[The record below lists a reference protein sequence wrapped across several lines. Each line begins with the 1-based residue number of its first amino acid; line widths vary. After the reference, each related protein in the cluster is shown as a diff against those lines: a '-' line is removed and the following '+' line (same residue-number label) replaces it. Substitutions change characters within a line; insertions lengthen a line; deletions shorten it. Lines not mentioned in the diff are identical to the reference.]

1 MHNVIT
7 YIGGYTVNEN
17 IVIKQSSK
25 EDSKALK
32 WMSLACSKDKARYI
46 LNGFLVNQDKTAAAD
61 GYRLHI
67 INTTE
72 AMKDSLSCR
81 DKVIKPLST
90 IGATPKIE
98 EFEIID
104 GRFPT
109 YQEIIPSD
117 DPVFTIGINKKYLA
131 ALATMPGDEMIT
143 LEFTDPMHPVKITS
157 SDGAVAVIM
166 PMKPNK

>member
-1 MHNVIT
+1 M
-7 YIGGYTVNEN
+7 NEN

-32 WMSLACSKDKARYI
+32 WISLACSKDKARYI

-61 GYRLHI
+61 GFRLHI

-81 DKVIKPLST
+81 DKIIKPANGPVS
-90 IGATPKIE
+90 ATPRME
-98 EFEIID
+98 EFEVVD
-104 GRFPT
+104 GTFPT

-117 DPVFTIGINKKYLA
+117 EPVFSFSVNKKYLA

-143 LEFTDPMHPVKITS
+143 FNFTDPMHPVKITS